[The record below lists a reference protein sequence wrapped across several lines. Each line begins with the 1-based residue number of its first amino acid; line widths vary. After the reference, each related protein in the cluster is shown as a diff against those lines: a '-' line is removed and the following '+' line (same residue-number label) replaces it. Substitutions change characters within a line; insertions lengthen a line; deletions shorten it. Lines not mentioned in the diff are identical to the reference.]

1 MKILI
6 FTLLIQT
13 TASAFTLIYNNGWE
27 DPTLTFHLNPAGC
40 RPETA
45 TLIQE
50 SMDLWNSIPNSELK
64 LVLRTSSTAT
74 PAQAVSGTA
83 SEAAVIVCDP
93 AFGTTFAGVDPDGAI
108 GVGGAY
114 PNSAGR
120 LTLGFVVLNVESGTI
135 ANFNNLNTTLAKVA
149 LAHEI
154 GHALGIGHSTDTAA
168 LMNYSTGAKQNF
180 SLAEDD
186 INAIN
191 YLYGRDELSGDEVF
205 GGCARMST
213 LPPSFPTGRLLMLSF
228 LSMLMLL
235 LWARLKSLK
244 QA

>member
-1 MKILI
+1 MKIILFI
-6 FTLLIQT
+6 LFIHT
-13 TASAFTLIYNNGWE
+13 TASAFTLIYSNGWE

-64 LVLRTSSTAT
+64 LLLRTLSTAT

-83 SEAAVIVCDP
+83 SESAVIVCDP
-93 AFGTTFAGVDPDGAI
+93 AFGTTFPGVDPDGAI

-168 LMNYSTGAKQNF
+168 LMNYSTGSKQNF

-186 INAIN
+186 VNAIN
-191 YLYGRDELSGDEVF
+191 YLYGRDELSSDEAF
-205 GGCARMST
+205 GGCARVHT